1 MEETLKKHE
10 FNLFYYVFKIVISAL
25 GAFLGIVFALTF
37 FYPLIISFSNDFIVV
52 FFELYF
58 VIFAGLA
65 FFHLFATCFDNY
77 VNYKPLF
84 YKITSKDFFV
94 QKNFLLSFYIFGLIL
109 FFFFIRS
116 LF

>member
-94 QKNFLLSFYIFGLIL
+94 QKNFLLSFYIFGSIL

>member
-1 MEETLKKHE
+1 MEKTLKKHE
-10 FNLFYYVFKIVISAL
+10 FNIFYHVFKIAISSF
-25 GAFLGIVFALTF
+25 GGFLGIVFALTF

-58 VIFAGLA
+58 VIFSGLV
-65 FFHLFATCFDNY
+65 FYHLFSNCFDNY

-84 YKITSKDFFV
+84 YKFTAKDIFE
-94 QKNFLLSFYIFGLIL
+94 QKNFLLSFYIFGLML